1 MAGKISMQ
9 STIDVG
15 TIFSVQLPFL
25 MTSLNPETDL
35 MIHVDKKIVLILS
48 SRKTCLQEITS
59 LFDGAQIA
67 TESIL
72 ASEPECAETINSKTL
87 KTY

>member
-35 MIHVDKKIVLILS
+35 MIHVDKK
-48 SRKTCLQEITS
+48 
-59 LFDGAQIA
+59 
-67 TESIL
+67 
-72 ASEPECAETINSKTL
+72 NSA
-87 KTY
+87 YFI